1 MDIEKDIISN
11 SSHSSHSGEV
21 GRGIDESIALFP
33 GSFDPFTRGHADIVE
48 RGLKLF
54 DRITIAVGHNEQK
67 RGWIP
72 IEERVRALREFYKD
86 EPRVQ
91 VESYDTLT
99 VDFARSIDAHFILR
113 GIRSINDYEYELQI
127 ADINHDLSGIETV
140 VLFAQPGLANVSSSI
155 IRELAHYGRDIR
167 EWLPEGLTY
176 HI

>member
-1 MDIEKDIISN
+1 M
-11 SSHSSHSGEV
+11 
-21 GRGIDESIALFP
+21 
-33 GSFDPFTRGHADIVE
+33 
-48 RGLKLF
+48 
-54 DRITIAVGHNEQK
+54 GHNEQK

-91 VESYDTLT
+91 VKSYDTLT